1 MRLLAS
7 HPELAGLA
15 VVNFLLYFAHH
26 VFSAVFVL
34 YAAYRYGWGPMEV
47 GALLALVG
55 ILDVAV
61 QAGTVLGSNPSP
73 GNQVDAGTRI
83 TLQVSGGVTTLTV
96 PDVIGQT
103 EAAARAALQSA
114 GFTNVQ
120 VQPTENDGTVEEGE
134 VVNTNPAPGSS
145 AAPDDA
151 VVLLIATGPP
161 PEGN

>member
-1 MRLLAS
+1 MPDVTGQQEAAATQALADQ
-7 HPELAGLA
+7 GLTNVA
-15 VVNFLLYFAHH
+15 TE
-26 VFSAVFVL
+26 
-34 YAAYRYGWGPMEV
+34 EV
-47 GALLALVG
+47 ES
-55 ILDVAV
+55 D
-61 QAGTVLGSNPSP
+61 QPAGTVLGSNPSP